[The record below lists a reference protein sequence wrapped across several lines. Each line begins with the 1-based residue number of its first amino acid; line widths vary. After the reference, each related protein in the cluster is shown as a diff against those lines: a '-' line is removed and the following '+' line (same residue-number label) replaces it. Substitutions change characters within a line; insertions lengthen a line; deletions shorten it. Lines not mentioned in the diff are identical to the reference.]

1 MEKPKFEFYERPNGH
16 NEFLEFLEKLPQKNT
31 EDTQKRDFACA
42 LVIYKD
48 FEAENLR
55 LESAVVLLKARED
68 AGLTQREL
76 ARRVDVPQSTIA
88 RIERGNNTSV
98 DTLSKIA
105 NALGKKLCLLICN

>member
-1 MEKPKFEFYERPNGH
+1 MRRKITPTVKFDDY
-16 NEFLEFLEKLPQKNT
+16 LEKRLQDPELRSN
-31 EDTQKRDFACA
+31 
-42 LVIYKD
+42 

-55 LESAVVLLKARED
+55 FESAVVLLKARED

-76 ARRVDVPQSTIA
+76 AKRVDVPQSTIA

>member
-1 MEKPKFEFYERPNGH
+1 MRRKITPTVKFDDY
-16 NEFLEFLEKLPQKNT
+16 LEKRLQDPELRSN
-31 EDTQKRDFACA
+31 
-42 LVIYKD
+42 

-105 NALGKKLCLLICN
+105 NALGKKLKVEFVNM